1 MDLSLRSETFTQD
14 AQDWLGSSHGTDTAK
29 PVTLDKS
36 TFTSGTHFPDGYLMS
51 GIALGKIT
59 ATGKYGP
66 YDDALSNGQNVFAG
80 YLFTAVPIRTSADVD
95 PVGAILLHCFVVEA
109 KLPLAGASTGTAGKI
124 DTNGK
129 ADAAGRIIHI

>member
-29 PVTLDKS
+29 SVTLDKS
-36 TFTSGTHFPDGYLMS
+36 TFTLATHFPDGYLMS

-124 DTNGK
+124 DANGK
-129 ADAAGRIIHI
+129 ADAAGRIIHL